1 MDSRYLQSFVYVVEL
16 GSIAEAARRL
26 DLTPAAVAQ
35 RVKML
40 EAELG
45 TKLVRRSGRTVGT
58 TEAGE
63 RILERARTVLHE
75 IRDLKSDLNDAA
87 TLAGQL
93 RLGGT
98 PTMMTGLIPDVL
110 ATLLTRHLQMDIYL
124 EPGPST
130 ELYRKVVNGH
140 LDAAVLVQPLFA
152 LPKSCDW
159 HTFREEPLVLLT
171 PASMNVMDVHETLR
185 TEPFL
190 RYDRNVVGGQL
201 ADAYLRQH
209 NINPRQRCELDGL
222 DALAVL
228 TDRGLGVTLV
238 PDWRMTRFAGLA
250 LAKWALPHPF
260 TRRVVGLLWNR
271 SSARVRLVHAF
282 REIAI
287 ELLGENGAQQQGAG
301 QNPTTP
307 LRMPDT
313 KNSDA

>member
-26 DLTPAAVAQ
+26 DLTAAAVAK

-45 TKLVRRSGRTVGT
+45 TKLVRRSGRTVAT

-63 RILERARTVLHE
+63 RILNRARTVLHE
-75 IRDLKSDLNDAA
+75 VRDLKSYLNDASV
-87 TLAGQL
+87 LAGQL

-98 PTMMTGLIPDVL
+98 PTMMTSLIPDVL
-110 ATLLTRHLQMDIYL
+110 AKLLTRHLQIDIYL
-124 EPGPST
+124 EPGTST
-130 ELYRKVVNGH
+130 DLYRKVVSGD
-140 LDAAVLVQPLFA
+140 LDAAVLVQPLFE

-171 PASMNVMDVHETLR
+171 QASMQVTDPHATLQ

-201 ADAYLRQH
+201 ADGYLRQH
-209 NINPRQRCELDGL
+209 GIKPRQRCELDGL

-228 TDRGLGVTLV
+228 TDRGLGVSLV
-238 PDWRMTRFAGLA
+238 PDWLMTRFAGLS
-250 LAKWALPHPF
+250 LAKWPLPHPF
-260 TRRVVGLLWNR
+260 PKRVVGLLWNR
-271 SSARVRLVHAF
+271 SSARVRLVQEF
-282 REIAI
+282 REVTV
-287 ELLGENGAQQQGAG
+287 ELLKENPHGA
-301 QNPTTP
+301 
-307 LRMPDT
+307 
-313 KNSDA
+313 DA